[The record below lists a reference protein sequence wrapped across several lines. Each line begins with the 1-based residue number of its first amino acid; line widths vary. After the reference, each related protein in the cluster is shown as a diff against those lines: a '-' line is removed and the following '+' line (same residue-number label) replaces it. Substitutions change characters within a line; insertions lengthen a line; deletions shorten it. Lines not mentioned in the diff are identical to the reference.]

1 MAATTAG
8 PEFEE
13 ALRPILEAA
22 GPLPH
27 GRLQAAMGASSHSNR
42 RKKQHSRQIKYAC
55 SNCGYTVHT
64 TRKWLE
70 LAGAPLCPKHG
81 QMDTEKMQSPTTSIT
96 ASALV
101 RVLSG
106 TNREHRRLTCNRRDF
121 VTDYSRGDLAGTLT
135 FTAPFNVDSQ

>member
-1 MAATTAG
+1 VQVAAILGHELVHAAVG
-8 PEFEE
+8 VAARHGKDFRRV
-13 ALRPILEAA
+13 AMYRPGRANGSDHSRAPSSRRPCGRYWKLQ

-42 RKKQHSRQIKYAC
+42 RKKPSSRPIKCAC

-81 QMDTEKMQSPTTSIT
+81 QMDTEKMQSPMTSIT
-96 ASALV
+96 PSALV
-101 RVLSG
+101 RVWHES
-106 TNREHRRLTCNRRDF
+106 
-121 VTDYSRGDLAGTLT
+121 
-135 FTAPFNVDSQ
+135 

>member
-8 PEFEE
+8 PEFEK
-13 ALRPILEAA
+13 AVRPILQAA

-27 GRLQAAMGASSHSNR
+27 GRLQAARGTSSHSNR
-42 RKKQHSRQIKYAC
+42 RKKPSPRPIKFAC

-81 QMDTEKMQSPTTSIT
+81 QMDAEKMSSSTTLEPNHAQRTSSCRPRI
-96 ASALV
+96 V
-101 RVLSG
+101 
-106 TNREHRRLTCNRRDF
+106 NHRRLICHRRDSLQIT
-121 VTDYSRGDLAGTLT
+121 VE
-135 FTAPFNVDSQ
+135 PI